1 MRKKKSPKNQPKTNS
16 FEKLR
21 VKECRICGSKNL
33 YEFLSLGPMP
43 IPNGFLTKEE
53 LKRPETYY
61 PLGVYFCESCN
72 LVQLTHVVPPEIMF
86 KNYLYIP
93 STSTTMLQH
102 FEELANETVEKFKLS
117 PKDLVI
123 DIGSN
128 DGTLLN
134 YFKEHEIKILGID
147 PASNLVKIAQLKGIE
162 TIDDFFTIK
171 LAKKILKEKG
181 KAKLITATNVVAHIN
196 NLHDLCEGIS
206 LLLDNEGVFITE
218 FPYLP
223 DLLSK
228 NEFDTIY
235 HEHLSYFAIRP
246 LTKLF
251 EKHQMRIFDIKR
263 IPVHGG
269 SIRIYV
275 CHNQFKYKESETVKE
290 FQEQELLKKLHT
302 KEPYDDFGRR
312 VTVIKRDI
320 LNLLRRLRAQG
331 KTIVGHGAAAKG
343 NVLLNYCGIGTDLL
357 DYIVDSI
364 PFKLGRYTPGTH
376 IPIYSEK
383 RLENEVPD
391 YTLLLAWNFA
401 DEILKKQIPY
411 RMKGGQYIIT
421 IPYLRIE

>member
-1 MRKKKSPKNQPKTNS
+1 
-16 FEKLR
+16 
-21 VKECRICGSKNL
+21 
-33 YEFLSLGPMP
+33 MP
-43 IPNGFLTKEE
+43 IPNGFLTKKE
-53 LKRPETYY
+53 LKKPEVYY
-61 PLGVYFCESCN
+61 PLGVYFCENCN

-93 STSTTMLQH
+93 STSTTMIQH
-102 FEELANETVEKFKLS
+102 FKELANEAVKKFKLS

-134 YFKEHEIKILGID
+134 FFQEDEIKILGID
-147 PASNLVKIAQLKGIE
+147 PASNLVKIARLKGVE
-162 TIDDFFTIK
+162 TIDDFFSVG

-181 KAKLITATNVVAHIN
+181 RAKLITATNVVAHIN
-196 NLHDLCEGIS
+196 NLHNLCQGIN
-206 LLLDNEGVFITE
+206 LLLDREGVFIAE

-235 HEHLSYFAIRP
+235 HEHLSYFAIKP

-251 EKHQMRIFDIKR
+251 EEHQMRIFDLKR

-269 SIRIYV
+269 SIRIYAS
-275 CHNQFKYKESETVKE
+275 HNQSCYKESETVRE
-290 FQEQELLKKLHT
+290 FLEQESLRKLHT
-302 KEPYDDFGRR
+302 KGPYDDFGRR
-312 VTVIKRDI
+312 VKVIKRD
-320 LNLLRRLRAQG
+320 LLDLLRRLRAQG

-343 NVLLNYCGIGTDLL
+343 NVLLNYCGINTDLI

-364 PFKLGRYTPGTH
+364 PFKQGRYTPGTH
-376 IPIYSEK
+376 IPIFPEK
-383 RLENEVPD
+383 RLEKEVPD

-401 DEILKKQIPY
+401 DEILKKTSPI
-411 RMKGGQYIIT
+411 
-421 IPYLRIE
+421 

>member
-1 MRKKKSPKNQPKTNS
+1 MKKKRTPKAKSQDKS

-21 VKECRICGSKNL
+21 LKQCRICGSKNL
-33 YEFLSLGPMP
+33 HQFLSLGSMP
-43 IPNGFLTKEE
+43 IPNGFLSKEE
-53 LKRPETYY
+53 LKKPEIYY
-61 PLGVYFCESCN
+61 PLGVYFCETCN

-93 STSTTMLQH
+93 STSTTMIQH
-102 FEELANETVEKFKLS
+102 FKELANEAVEKFKLS

-128 DGTLLN
+128 DGALLN
-134 YFKEHEIKILGID
+134 FFQEDEVKTLGVD
-147 PASNLVKIAQLKGIE
+147 PASNLVKIAQLKGVE
-162 TIDDFFTIK
+162 TIDDFFTAS

-196 NLHDLCEGIS
+196 NLHDLCKGIS
-206 LLLDNEGVFITE
+206 LLLDKEGVFIAE

-223 DLLSK
+223 DLLTK

-235 HEHLSYFAIRP
+235 HEHLSYFAIKP

-251 EKHQMRIFDIKR
+251 EKHQMRLFDIKR

-275 CHNQFKYKESETVKE
+275 SHDKSRHKQSKTVKE
-290 FQEQELLKKLHT
+290 FLEQELLKKLHT

-312 VTVIKRDI
+312 VKIIKRD
-320 LNLLRRLRAQG
+320 LLSFLKKLKAQG
-331 KTIVGHGAAAKG
+331 KSIVGHGAAAKG
-343 NVLLNYCGIGTDLL
+343 NVLLNYCGIDTDLV

-364 PFKLGRYTPGTH
+364 SFKQGRYTPGTH
-376 IPIYSEK
+376 IPVYPEK
-383 RLENEVPD
+383 RLEKEVPD

-401 DEILKKQIPY
+401 DEILKKQILY

-421 IPYLRIE
+421 IPYLRME

>member
-1 MRKKKSPKNQPKTNS
+1 MRKKKSHKKQSKTNS

-21 VKECRICGSKNL
+21 VKGCRICGSKKL
-33 YEFLSLGPMP
+33 HEFLSLGSMP

-53 LKRPETYY
+53 LKKPEIYY
-61 PLGVYFCESCN
+61 PLGVYFCQSCG
-72 LVQLTHVVPPEIMF
+72 LAQLTHVVPPEIMF

-102 FEELANETVEKFKLS
+102 FKELANETVVKFKLS

-134 YFKEHEIKILGID
+134 FFQEDEARVLGID
-147 PASNLVKIAQLKGIE
+147 PASNLVKIAQLKGVE
-162 TIDDFFTIK
+162 TIDDFFTTN

-181 KAKLITATNVVAHIN
+181 KAKVITATNVVAHVN
-196 NLHDLCEGIS
+196 DLHNLCQGIS
-206 LLLDNEGVFITE
+206 LLLDKEGVFIAE

-235 HEHLSYFAIRP
+235 HEHLSYFTIKP
-246 LTKLF
+246 LTILF
-251 EKHQMRIFDIKR
+251 KKHRLLLFDIRR
-263 IPVHGG
+263 IPIHGG

-275 CHNQFKYKESETVKE
+275 SHDQSHYKESKTVKE
-290 FQEQELLKKLHT
+290 FLEQELLKKLYT

-312 VTVIKRDI
+312 VGVIKRDL
-320 LNLLRRLRAQG
+320 LNLLKRLRTQG

-343 NVLLNYCGIGTDLL
+343 NVLLNYCGIGTDLI

-364 PFKLGRYTPGTH
+364 PFKQGRYTPGTH
-376 IPIYSEK
+376 IPIYPEK
-383 RLENEVPD
+383 RLEKEVPD

-401 DEILKKQIPY
+401 DEILKKQIRY